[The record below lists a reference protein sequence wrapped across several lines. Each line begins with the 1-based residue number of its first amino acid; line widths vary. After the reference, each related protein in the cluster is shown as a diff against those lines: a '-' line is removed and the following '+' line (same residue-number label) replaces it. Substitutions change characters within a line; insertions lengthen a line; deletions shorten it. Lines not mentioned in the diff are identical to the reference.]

1 MVFSAKPRIACIAH
15 DGERA
20 GPSGSIDAVATVL
33 IIGARAILVLE
44 VLVEPQPWRRAAQ
57 QARERRLA
65 HRELLR
71 RSSAPSSP
79 N

>member
-1 MVFSAKPRIACIAH
+1 MVFSAKPRIACIV
-15 DGERA
+15 
-20 GPSGSIDAVATVL
+20 SGSIDAVATVL

>member
-1 MVFSAKPRIACIAH
+1 
-15 DGERA
+15 
-20 GPSGSIDAVATVL
+20 
-33 IIGARAILVLE
+33 